1 MQEKTKMQHLYTVSP
16 SDRKTDKI
24 VKATSKAEALKTA
37 LGKRFCSIVVERG
50 GFYSVKVSGDKVI
63 NVMVFR
69 EGE

>member
-1 MQEKTKMQHLYTVSP
+1 MLKFYTVSP

-37 LGKRFCSIVVERG
+37 LGKRFCGIVVERG
-50 GFYSVKVSGDKVI
+50 GFYSVKVSGDRVV
-63 NVMVFR
+63 NVMVFG